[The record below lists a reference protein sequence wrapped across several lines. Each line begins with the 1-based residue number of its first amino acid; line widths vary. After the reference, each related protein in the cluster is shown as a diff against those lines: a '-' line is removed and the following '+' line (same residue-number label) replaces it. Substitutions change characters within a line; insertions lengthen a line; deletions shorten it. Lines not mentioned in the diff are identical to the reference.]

1 MEKRGL
7 NDIITTLLIIL
18 LSFASVVILWV
29 VAKAF
34 ILESAESIDTGQFTT
49 SFTIPGNGVMVNDQ
63 LGIASIIVRREAGDT
78 EVAELNIILKDESGA
93 EKNFI
98 QDLRG
103 SKFDTYESK
112 KFEVSYLGSTVKK
125 LKSISLSATLKN
137 QDGKEIKGNSY
148 LAYEVK
154 GNEKLAGMVLWLDFE
169 SGDFKDKSGWGN
181 TVIPKGSITSPAD
194 ESGTGR
200 ASKALTFDGRDD
212 ALEIANAEHL
222 NFGTGSFSIAFWAK
236 PSTQTATGG
245 GRVIDKSSG
254 APPMGYYSLF
264 GTSNPVIISAVI
276 IDGTDS
282 ASPQYDTV
290 INEWRLYV
298 LVYDKSNSARKIS
311 TYVFNRGGR
320 VTGLTL
326 TGSEALTNVDGVSNT
341 ANLFIG
347 SNSAGIA
354 NRYLGKLDDV
364 MIFNRA
370 LSSKE
375 VDELYS
381 RTKQ

>member
-1 MEKRGL
+1 M
-7 NDIITTLLIIL
+7 
-18 LSFASVVILWV
+18 
-29 VAKAF
+29 
-34 ILESAESIDTGQFTT
+34 
-49 SFTIPGNGVMVNDQ
+49 
-63 LGIASIIVRREAGDT
+63 
-78 EVAELNIILKDESGA
+78 
-93 EKNFI
+93 
-98 QDLRG
+98 
-103 SKFDTYESK
+103 
-112 KFEVSYLGSTVKK
+112 
-125 LKSISLSATLKN
+125 
-137 QDGKEIKGNSY
+137 
-148 LAYEVK
+148 K

-264 GTSNPVIISAVI
+264 GTSNPVKISAVI
-276 IDGTDS
+276 GDGIDS

-347 SNSAGIA
+347 SNSVGTA
-354 NRYLGKLDDV
+354 NRYIGKLDDV

>member
-1 MEKRGL
+1 
-7 NDIITTLLIIL
+7 
-18 LSFASVVILWV
+18 
-29 VAKAF
+29 
-34 ILESAESIDTGQFTT
+34 
-49 SFTIPGNGVMVNDQ
+49 MVNDQ
-63 LGIASIIVRREAGDT
+63 LGIASIIVQREAGDT

-103 SKFDTYESK
+103 SKFNTYESK
-112 KFEVSYLGSTVKK
+112 KFEVSYLGSTIKK

-236 PSTQTATGG
+236 PSTQTAAGG

-264 GTSNPVIISAVI
+264 GTSNPVKISAVI
-276 IDGTDS
+276 GDGIDS

-347 SNSAGIA
+347 SNSVGTA
-354 NRYLGKLDDV
+354 NRYIGKLDDV

>member
-63 LGIASIIVRREAGDT
+63 LGIASIIVRIEAGDT

-103 SKFDTYESK
+103 SKFNTYESK

>member
-1 MEKRGL
+1 M
-7 NDIITTLLIIL
+7 
-18 LSFASVVILWV
+18 
-29 VAKAF
+29 
-34 ILESAESIDTGQFTT
+34 
-49 SFTIPGNGVMVNDQ
+49 
-63 LGIASIIVRREAGDT
+63 
-78 EVAELNIILKDESGA
+78 
-93 EKNFI
+93 
-98 QDLRG
+98 
-103 SKFDTYESK
+103 
-112 KFEVSYLGSTVKK
+112 
-125 LKSISLSATLKN
+125 
-137 QDGKEIKGNSY
+137 
-148 LAYEVK
+148 
-154 GNEKLAGMVLWLDFE
+154 
-169 SGDFKDKSGWGN
+169 
-181 TVIPKGSITSPAD
+181 
-194 ESGTGR
+194 
-200 ASKALTFDGRDD
+200 
-212 ALEIANAEHL
+212 
-222 NFGTGSFSIAFWAK
+222 
-236 PSTQTATGG
+236 
-245 GRVIDKSSG
+245 IDKSSG
-254 APPMGYYSLF
+254 TTPMGYYSLF

>member
-1 MEKRGL
+1 M
-7 NDIITTLLIIL
+7 
-18 LSFASVVILWV
+18 
-29 VAKAF
+29 
-34 ILESAESIDTGQFTT
+34 
-49 SFTIPGNGVMVNDQ
+49 
-63 LGIASIIVRREAGDT
+63 
-78 EVAELNIILKDESGA
+78 
-93 EKNFI
+93 
-98 QDLRG
+98 
-103 SKFDTYESK
+103 
-112 KFEVSYLGSTVKK
+112 GSTVKK

-148 LAYEVK
+148 LVYEVK

-181 TVIPKGSITSPAD
+181 TVIPKGSIASPAD

-222 NFGTGSFSIAFWAK
+222 NFGTGSFSIAFWAR
-236 PSTQTATGG
+236 PSTQTAAGG

-254 APPMGYYSLF
+254 TTPMGYYTLF
-264 GTSNPVIISAVI
+264 TQSVNPYRIFAVAS
-276 IDGTDS
+276 DGTES

-290 INEWRLYV
+290 KDEWRLYV
-298 LVYDKSNSARKIS
+298 LIYDKSSSANKIS
-311 TYVFNRGGR
+311 AYVFNKDGK

-326 TGSEALTNVDGVSNT
+326 TGLEVLTNVDSVTNT
-341 ANLFIG
+341 ANLVIG
-347 SNSAGIA
+347 SNSALGGGRF
-354 NRYLGKLDDV
+354 NGKLDDV